1 MSEIYVSEYLSQNIQ
16 DIFWYRCCSRVQQGC
31 LWSGPGRLQQFYGG
45 RWVSAEQP
53 PKAAI
58 AIARTSRQLARPLPS
73 LPTWFLSWYAR
84 GVKIYYIWWVAA
96 PPNIATRA
104 WQYTGMPSNWNL
116 LTFYV
121 RQILCRQDKTP
132 PSLLCFTLRKKFAPI
147 FFSEIES
154 MIAETNFTL
163 GPIEN
168 SFFLFGCRPL

>member
-96 PPNIATRA
+96 PPNIATTA

-116 LTFYV
+116 LTLYV

-132 PSLLCFTLRKKFAPI
+132 SPPLPVVFYFAEKICPY
-147 FFSEIES
+147 FFLGNGIYDWQN
-154 MIAETNFTL
+154 NFTL
-163 GPIEN
+163 DPIKKIIN
-168 SFFLFGCRPL
+168 FVLL